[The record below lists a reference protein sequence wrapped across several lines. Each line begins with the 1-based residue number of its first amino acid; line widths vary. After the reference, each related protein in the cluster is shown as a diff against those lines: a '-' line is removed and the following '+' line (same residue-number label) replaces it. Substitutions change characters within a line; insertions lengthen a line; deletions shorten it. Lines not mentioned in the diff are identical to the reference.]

1 MDEVPSRGQVADVKH
16 GFLAARLDRREL
28 GRERGEREVGA
39 LSGPDQVEGTDHDG
53 AQGKAQP
60 FGCGLRHGVWRARF
74 EAAGLAHRQFRF
86 RHRTIDLGARGDD
99 QAARCGQVARRGEDV
114 LGALDVDPVVVVD
127 SPPGGLYVGQARQVD
142 DRVRRRSPEHAVDRV
157 AVANVEGD
165 VLDRGACGGVVVVGD
180 GHPRGMAGDDG
191 GPPRDQSRHQAAA
204 DEPLG
209 AGDQDALHVS
219 ALPCPSRSK

>member
-1 MDEVPSRGQVADVKH
+1 MDEVPLRGQVADVKH
-16 GFLAARLDRREL
+16 GFFAARFDRREL
-28 GRERGEREVGA
+28 GCERREREVGA

-99 QAARCGQVARRGEDV
+99 QAARFGQGAGHGDDM
-114 LGALDVDPVVVVD
+114 LGALHVDPVVVVD

-142 DRVRRRSPEHAVDRV
+142 DRIRRRIPEHAVDRV
-157 AVANVEGD
+157 AVADVEGD
-165 VLDRGACGGVVVVGD
+165 VLGGDAGVVVAVAGD
-180 GHPRGMAGDDG
+180 DHSRGMAGDDG
-191 GPPRDQSRHQAAA
+191 GPPCDQSRHQAAA

-209 AGDQDALHVS
+209 AGDQDALHAS